1 MPVDHRFFRIVDA
14 ITLTDLA
21 ARLGAVVHG
30 KTRQQPIT
38 GVAPLAEAGNGD
50 VTFQSSAI
58 PASVYPEAGSIIIT
72 KAESAAC
79 ADNEQIYLVV
89 KYPRRA
95 FAAALEMIVQ
105 PADMSR
111 EQSLIDKTAWV
122 HPRAFIASGT
132 IIGADCRIEAGA
144 VVQSGVVIGDGCH
157 IGSNSVL
164 SHCRI
169 GNQVVIGSGTV
180 IGDGGFGF
188 EMTEKGAVRL
198 PHVGIVRIAD
208 SCSIGSHCTID
219 RGSLGDTVFGNS
231 VMIDNLCHIAHNVQL
246 GDRVVMA
253 GQCGISGSVTIGADV
268 QIGGQVG
275 IAPHLMIADG
285 AILTARSGVTK
296 DVAPDSQ
303 MAGFPAVDAGQFWRE
318 CAALRRLTRASRA
331 ARQNIKD

>member
-1 MPVDHRFFRIVDA
+1 MPVDHRFFRIVDD
-14 ITLTDLA
+14 ISVTDLA
-21 ARLGAVVHG
+21 ARLGAVLHG
-30 KTRQQPIT
+30 QLRQHPIT

-50 VTFQSSAI
+50 LTFQTSAI
-58 PASVYPEAGSIIIT
+58 PAGVSPEAGSIIIT
-72 KAESAAC
+72 TAENAGR
-79 ADNEQIYLVV
+79 ADIEQIYLVV
-89 KYPRRA
+89 KHPRKA

-105 PADMSR
+105 PADMSH
-111 EQSLIDKTAWV
+111 EKSLIDKTAWV
-122 HPRAFIASGT
+122 HPHASIASGT
-132 IIGADCRIEAGA
+132 IIGAECRIEAGA
-144 VVQSGVVIGDGCH
+144 VIQAGVVMGDGCH

-188 EMTEKGAVRL
+188 EMTEKGAIRL

-208 SCSIGSHCTID
+208 ACGIGSHCSID

-253 GQCGISGSVTIGADV
+253 AQCGISGSVTIGADV

-275 IAPHLMIADG
+275 IAPHLTIADG

-296 DVAPDSQ
+296 DVAPHSQ
-303 MAGFPAVDAGQFWRE
+303 MAGFPAIDAGQFWRE
-318 CAALRRLTRASRA
+318 CAALRRLTRVSKA
-331 ARQNIKD
+331 ARQNTKD

>member
-1 MPVDHRFFRIVDA
+1 
-14 ITLTDLA
+14 
-21 ARLGAVVHG
+21 
-30 KTRQQPIT
+30 
-38 GVAPLAEAGNGD
+38 
-50 VTFQSSAI
+50 
-58 PASVYPEAGSIIIT
+58 
-72 KAESAAC
+72 
-79 ADNEQIYLVV
+79 
-89 KYPRRA
+89 
-95 FAAALEMIVQ
+95 MIVQ
-105 PADMSR
+105 PADMSH
-111 EQSLIDKTAWV
+111 EKTLIDKTAWV
-122 HPRAFIASGT
+122 HAHASIASGA
-132 IIGADCRIEAGA
+132 IIGAECRIEAGA
-144 VVQSGVVIGDGCH
+144 VIQAGVIMGDGCH

-208 SCSIGSHCTID
+208 ACSIGSHCAID

-275 IAPHLMIADG
+275 IAPHLTIADG

-296 DVAPDSQ
+296 DVAPHSQ
-303 MAGFPAVDAGQFWRE
+303 MAGFPAIDAGQFWRE
-318 CAALRRLTRASRA
+318 YAALRRLTKASKA
-331 ARQNIKD
+331 ARQNTKD

>member
-1 MPVDHRFFRIVDA
+1 MPVDHRFFRIVDD
-14 ITLTDLA
+14 ITVTDLA
-21 ARLGAVVHG
+21 ARLGAVLHG
-30 KTRQQPIT
+30 QMRQQPIT

-50 VTFQSSAI
+50 VTFQTSAI
-58 PASVYPEAGSIIIT
+58 PAGVSPEAGSIIIT
-72 KAESAAC
+72 TAENAGR

-89 KYPRRA
+89 KHPRRA

-105 PADMSR
+105 PADMSH
-111 EQSLIDKTAWV
+111 EKSLIDKTAWV
-122 HPRAFIASGT
+122 HPHASIAPGT
-132 IIGADCRIEAGA
+132 IIGAECRIDAGA
-144 VVQSGVVIGDGCH
+144 VIQAGVVMGDGCH

-169 GNQVVIGSGTV
+169 GNNVVIGSGTI

-208 SCSIGSHCTID
+208 ACSIGSHCAID

-253 GQCGISGSVTIGADV
+253 AQCGISGSVTIGADV

-275 IAPHLMIADG
+275 IAQHLTIADG

-296 DVAPDSQ
+296 DVAPHSQ
-303 MAGFPAVDAGQFWRE
+303 MAGFPAIDAGQFWRE
-318 CAALRRLTRASRA
+318 CAALRRLTKASRT
-331 ARQNIKD
+331 ARQNNKD